1 MAEGQLPVRG
11 ECPRSGVEEEV
22 LGLIRPGPAE
32 RRRAEE
38 AVREALLAAHE
49 ALRRAGYRGY
59 VLLVEGSY
67 AKDTWLRGELD
78 IDLFALFDPEFCG
91 LFIEGFAEKVA
102 PVLAGMGY
110 RVELRY
116 AQHPYV
122 RFLVKG
128 LWAELVPGCRV
139 GSGSEARTAVDRTPF
154 HTEYVRSRLP
164 SWARDEVRLLKSF
177 MKGVGVYGAEVA
189 VRGFSGYLAELL
201 IIRYRCFRGV
211 LEAAASE
218 WRPPVEIPV
227 EEGLRAALPE
237 LRRRYPD
244 SVMYVPDPVDPRR
257 NAAAAVSRRSLA
269 AFILAA
275 RLYLENPCSL
285 YFHAAQP
292 PPPSPVPADWGPRL
306 QGLAAIRVEFR
317 GGVAPDTAWGVLDRL
332 GKVLARS
339 LSSMG
344 VPVARRSHSYSEDAG
359 VGLVVLEALEPAPRL
374 EARPGPPAWAPRQRV
389 LGFAARHRGEPLWV
403 EEDGSLRALARRR
416 HGLCGALSRLLGGGG
431 LPRSLVE
438 HAAGLR
444 LLCGAWAA
452 WEVARHGGR
461 WAWEQATGTPYWLWL
476 AQSRCGEP

>member
-1 MAEGQLPVRG
+1 MAGECGRG
-11 ECPRSGVEEEV
+11 EVEEEV
-22 LGLIRPGPAE
+22 LGLIRPGPEE

-38 AVREALLAAHE
+38 AVREALWAAEE

-78 IDLFALFDPEFCG
+78 IDVFALFEPELCG
-91 LFIEGFAEKVA
+91 ALIEGFAERVA

-122 RFLVKG
+122 RFLVRG

-164 SWARDEVRLLKSF
+164 GWARDEVRLLKSF

-201 IIRYRCFRGV
+201 IIRYRCFRRV

-218 WRPPVEIPV
+218 WRPPVEIAV
-227 EEGLRAALPE
+227 EEGLRPALRG

-244 SVMYVPDPVDPRR
+244 SVMLVPDPVDPRR
-257 NAAAAVSRRSLA
+257 NVAAAVSSRSLA
-269 AFILAA
+269 AFVLAA
-275 RLYLENPCSL
+275 RLYLEKPCRFF
-285 YFHAAQP
+285 FHAAQP
-292 PPPSPVPADWGPRL
+292 PPPRPVPAAWGPRL
-306 QGLAAIRVEFR
+306 PGLAVVRVEFS

-332 GKVLARS
+332 GKTLARS

-344 VPVARRSHSYSEDAG
+344 IGVARRSHSYSEESG
-359 VGLVVLEALEPAPRL
+359 VGLVVLEAPEPGPRL
-374 EARPGPPAWAPRQRV
+374 EERRGPPAWAQGGRV
-389 LGFAARHRGEPLWV
+389 LGFVRRHRGEPLWLG
-403 EEDGSLRALARRR
+403 EDGSLYALERRR
-416 HGLCGALSRLLGGGG
+416 RGFCDALSQLISGGQLPGSLLAHT
-431 LPRSLVE
+431 R
-438 HAAGLR
+438 GLR

-452 WEVARHGGR
+452 WEIASHGGR

-476 AQSRCGEP
+476 AQRLCGGP